1 MYIKLMYI
9 LILISKKRQYSQ
21 NVSIPSL
28 LVLNL
33 WILFEDARVLR
44 WFLLFPFF
52 LFLKGLKF
60 CFFFFN
66 NIFQELIIQGE
77 KIAVTVN
84 FRRKQVSC

>member
-1 MYIKLMYI
+1 MYITLMYI

-28 LVLNL
+28 FVFNL

-44 WFLLFPFF
+44 WFVLFPFF

-60 CFFFFN
+60 CFFFN
-66 NIFQELIIQGE
+66 NILQELIIQGE
-77 KIAVTVN
+77 EIAVTVN